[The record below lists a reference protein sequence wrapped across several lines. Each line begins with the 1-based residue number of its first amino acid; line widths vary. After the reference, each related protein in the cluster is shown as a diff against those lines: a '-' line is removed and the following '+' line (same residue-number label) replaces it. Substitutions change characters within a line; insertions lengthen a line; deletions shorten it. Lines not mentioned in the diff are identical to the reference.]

1 MISNTMPKMIK
12 NREKLR
18 WVFQRLSG
26 LQLLIFFGV
35 HIWVFYFKLERPVAL
50 ESLQEI
56 FLHAEWIIFY
66 VLFISLIIYHAF
78 SGLWTVLTDNNPSKS
93 YKKNWR
99 ITLWVIGVFLVLI
112 SAWNLILL
120 GRA

>member
-1 MISNTMPKMIK
+1 MISKNMPKMIK
-12 NREKLR
+12 DREKLR

-26 LQLLIFFGV
+26 LQLLIFFGI
-35 HIWVFYFKLERPVAL
+35 HIWVFFFKLERPVSL

-56 FLHAEWIIFY
+56 FLHVEWIIFY
-66 VLFISLIIYHAF
+66 TLFISLMVYHAF
-78 SGLWTVLTDNNPSKS
+78 SGLWTVLTDKNPSKT

-99 ITLWVIGVFLVLI
+99 IVLWVIGGFLILI